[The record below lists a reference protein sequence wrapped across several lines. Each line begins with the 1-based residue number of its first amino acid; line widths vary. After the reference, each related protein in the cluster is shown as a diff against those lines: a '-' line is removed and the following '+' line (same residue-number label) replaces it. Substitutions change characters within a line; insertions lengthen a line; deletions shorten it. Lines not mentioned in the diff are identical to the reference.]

1 MGHEKKLKRYTFCYS
16 KNGYITVEAYD
27 EDEAE
32 RLADIEEINW
42 DDSWIDHTMTIEDDI
57 DEEE

>member
-1 MGHEKKLKRYTFCYS
+1 MERKLKRYTFCYAKS
-16 KNGYITVEAYD
+16 GYITVDAHD

-32 RLADIEEINW
+32 RLADMEEIDW